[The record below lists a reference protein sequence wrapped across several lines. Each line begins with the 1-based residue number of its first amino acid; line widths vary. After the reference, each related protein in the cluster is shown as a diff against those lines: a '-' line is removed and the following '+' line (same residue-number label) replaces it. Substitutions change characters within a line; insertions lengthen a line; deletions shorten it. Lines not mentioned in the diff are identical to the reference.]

1 MIRRLLVAA
10 IAVLAAVAAVPAVAE
25 AHPLGNFTVNRYS
38 LVQLERGSVHV
49 TFVLDEAEIPTF
61 QDIGGQPTAARA
73 RAWALAHVPEF
84 ASKLHL
90 TVNGSAVPLR
100 PTRAPSRQRCAWGRA
115 ACTACA

>member
-1 MIRRLLVAA
+1 MIRRLVAA

-61 QDIGGQPTAARA
+61 QDIGGQPTAAGAAPGPARA
-73 RAWALAHVPEF
+73 RSGVREQA
-84 ASKLHL
+84 ASH
-90 TVNGSAVPLR
+90 GERHAVPLV
-100 PTRAPSRQRCAWGRA
+100 PDTGASPQRCAWGRV